1 VPLHQQPERG
11 SIPGPGP
18 PDQIAVADVHTS

>member
-1 VPLHQQPERG
+1 VPLNQQPERG

-18 PDQIAVADVHTS
+18 PDQITVADLHIS